1 MAGKKV
7 AAEQVTFGQKPV
19 KSLETGRWPQIATLF
34 VNALLVFRPA
44 NCAGRINH
52 NGDSPAMSRS
62 TRNGAH

>member
-19 KSLETGRWPQIATLF
+19 KNVETGRGPQIATLF
-34 VNALLVFRPA
+34 INALLVFRPA

-52 NGDSPAMSRS
+52 SGDSPAMSRS